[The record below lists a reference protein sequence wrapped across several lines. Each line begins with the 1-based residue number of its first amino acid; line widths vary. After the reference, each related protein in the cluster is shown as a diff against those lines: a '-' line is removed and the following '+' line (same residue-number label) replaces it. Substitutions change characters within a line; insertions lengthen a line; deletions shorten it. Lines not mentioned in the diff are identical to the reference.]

1 MLLVLL
7 VVIWGVGGG
16 GGTGVE
22 AGPGNV
28 IAEITVKN
36 YSGRDVRFSD

>member
-7 VVIWGVGGG
+7 VVIWGVCGVGA
-16 GGTGVE
+16 GVE